1 MIASTDASASS
12 SSKVV
17 ADLGCGHGML
27 ALGLAASGR
36 VTRAIAID
44 VSPDEIEV
52 ANAKAARA
60 NEAVAQL
67 GATSPLPVDVR
78 LGDGAGALVPEDAA
92 DVVCVAGVGSRTMI
106 KMLTAAGLDKPMPK
120 PKPAGLRTED
130 DDEGDACAG
139 VTGLVL
145 NPPATDVPEVRA
157 WLVETNA
164 WTVRDERLVVENE
177 QMHAMVAATRRAASD
192 REAPVPARDAPI
204 RVVEERCDARHA
216 DDATW
221 GGEGSRAGGEGEFAK
236 IADEH
241 VGPVLRVV
249 KPKILGLY
257 LRNRVEYFENRRR
270 GALDELRRCETEEA
284 RSPAVECSLALSS
297 EDEDAASFLVEAR
310 ARRRRAEAEVTRL
323 SKIVG
328 VMSTV
333 LGEVNMKALEEAGL
347 GGTLDLPQAR

>member
-1 MIASTDASASS
+1 MPPGLPPKAWSSRFHVLADMIASTDASASS

-106 KMLTAAGLDKPMPK
+106 KMLKAAGLDKPMPK

-130 DDEGDACAG
+130 DDEDDACAG

-192 REAPVPARDAPI
+192 REAPVPARDAPV
-204 RVVEERCDARHA
+204 RVVEERRDARHA

-221 GGEGSRAGGEGEFAK
+221 GGEGAA
-236 IADEH
+236 
-241 VGPVLRVV
+241 
-249 KPKILGLY
+249 
-257 LRNRVEYFENRRR
+257 R
-270 GALDELRRCETEEA
+270 GARASSRRLPTNTWAPSSGSSNPKFWVCTSETGWSTSRTGAAA
-284 RSPAVECSLALSS
+284 RW
-297 EDEDAASFLVEAR
+297 
-310 ARRRRAEAEVTRL
+310 
-323 SKIVG
+323 
-328 VMSTV
+328 M
-333 LGEVNMKALEEAGL
+333 N
-347 GGTLDLPQAR
+347 

>member
-1 MIASTDASASS
+1 
-12 SSKVV
+12 
-17 ADLGCGHGML
+17 ML

-36 VTRAIAID
+36 VTGAIAID

-60 NEAVAQL
+60 NEAVAELL

-106 KMLTAAGLDKPMPK
+106 KMLKAAGLDKPRPK

-130 DDEGDACAG
+130 DDEDDACAG
-139 VTGLVL
+139 VNGVVL

-192 REAPVPARDAPI
+192 REAPVPARDTPV
-204 RVVEERCDARHA
+204 RVVGERRDARNA

-221 GGEGSRAGGEGEFAK
+221 GGEGAA
-236 IADEH
+236 
-241 VGPVLRVV
+241 
-249 KPKILGLY
+249 
-257 LRNRVEYFENRRR
+257 R
-270 GALDELRRCETEEA
+270 GAVASSPSSPTFTWAPSFGSSNPKSWVCTSETGWSTS
-284 RSPAVECSLALSS
+284 RT
-297 EDEDAASFLVEAR
+297 DAAAR
-310 ARRRRAEAEVTRL
+310 WT
-323 SKIVG
+323 
-328 VMSTV
+328 
-333 LGEVNMKALEEAGL
+333 N
-347 GGTLDLPQAR
+347 